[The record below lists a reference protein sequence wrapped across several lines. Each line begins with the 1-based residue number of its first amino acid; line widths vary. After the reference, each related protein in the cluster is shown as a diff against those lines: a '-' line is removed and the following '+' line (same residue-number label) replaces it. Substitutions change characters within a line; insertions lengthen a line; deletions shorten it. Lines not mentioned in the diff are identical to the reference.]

1 MKKVGEVYNN
11 GQKVSEQ
18 IGDVLTYYF
27 ENGEVKAQG
36 QYVDGKMLGEWI
48 FNKKEGYLWQVGHFD
63 EAGQKHGSWVRYL
76 PDGSVQV
83 EQHFD
88 HGKQIATPR

>member
-1 MKKVGEVYNN
+1 MKIGDIYSN
-11 GQKVSEQ
+11 GQRVTVQ
-18 IGDVLTYYF
+18 DGDILTYFF
-27 ENGEVKAQG
+27 EDGSIKAQG
-36 QYVDGKMLGEWI
+36 KYANGAMQGEWL
-48 FNKKEGYLWQVGHFD
+48 FNKKEGYRWQVGHFD

-88 HGKQIATPR
+88 HGKQVVMPR